1 MLFFAIFITGLQL
14 GATACALSCLPIMTP
29 ILLGGIEDK
38 NRALSVL
45 WRYFSGKILAYIVIS
60 MVAFFSIDLF
70 KERFSK
76 DISFSKVGA
85 IFIILLAILMLY
97 HTLYKNDSCKSSCN
111 TSLKYGYFGVG
122 FFSSFSFCLPVGTL
136 IATSSL
142 SSSLFYSFMYGLSFG
157 LGVVIVPFLFFYF
170 FIFQITSNIL
180 LELKS
185 HKKHIEI
192 FSALLLMVIG
202 IFIFLDYFKL

>member
-1 MLFFAIFITGLQL
+1 
-14 GATACALSCLPIMTP
+14 
-29 ILLGGIEDK
+29 
-38 NRALSVL
+38 
-45 WRYFSGKILAYIVIS
+45 

-97 HTLYKNDSCKSSCN
+97 YTLYKNDSCKSSCN

-157 LGVVIVPFLFFYF
+157 LGVVIVSFLFFYF